1 MTDTP
6 QQRHA
11 ELADEIRRHDRAYY
25 VEAQPTISDREYD
38 QLYRELL
45 DLEAAH
51 PELRTP
57 DSPSQRVGGE
67 PIDGFETVRHAVP
80 MMSLDN
86 TYSQEEVREFVERVQ
101 KLLPGESLDW
111 VVEPKA
117 DGIAIS
123 LRYEE
128 GQFTVGATRGDGV
141 AGDDVTAN
149 LRTIRSIPLRL
160 QPLGQALGQ
169 GEVPD
174 VFEARGEVI
183 MTRSGFE
190 KMNQAREAEGE
201 PLFAN
206 PRNATA
212 GSLKQLDPTL
222 VARRPLD
229 IVLYG
234 SGEVAGGP
242 EVDSQLGLFAALG
255 QLGFRTPEHTWHC
268 NSTEEIL
275 EAIDELDRI
284 RSGFDYDTDGAVI
297 KLNRYDLRGRVG
309 ATAKAPRWAMAYKY
323 APEQAQTRLHAITI
337 QVGRTGTLTPVAE
350 LEPVFV
356 DGSTISRA
364 TLHNEEEIGRKDIRI
379 GDTVIIEKRGD
390 VIPGVIS
397 VVKNLRPAGAE
408 PFDMLAATGSQ
419 CPECGGAIHKDEEF
433 VAWRCINTDCPAQA
447 AQRLE
452 HFAARTAL
460 DIDCLGDIVSDKLVE
475 RQLASSPLDLF
486 DLTVEQ
492 LGPLNLGTDA
502 EPRMFGEKNAT
513 KLVDSVERARTMG
526 LDRWLFALAIPELGR
541 TTAAAL
547 AKFHKDIAAV
557 AQSEIL
563 QDVITLDELGEEV
576 VRINPRSRKNKPATE
591 QEKNEREQRY
601 TELVNEMRERITHLA
616 KIGFAAVTKENGSHP
631 PNYTTEVGP
640 SVARSVLAWFSS
652 ETGRALLER
661 LAKLGIDPQG
671 TEPGEVGDTG
681 GVFAGKTFVITG
693 TLPTMSREEAKLMIE
708 ANGGKTT
715 GSVSK
720 KTDYLLAGEKAGS
733 KLTKAESLGVAI
745 LDETKFL
752 KILKK

>member
-1 MTDTP
+1 MTDSP

-25 VEAQPTISDREYD
+25 VEAQPTVSDREYD

-86 TYSQEEVREFVERVQ
+86 TYSQEEVHEFVERVQ

-160 QPLGQALGQ
+160 QPLGQADA
-169 GEVPD
+169 PA

-212 GSLKQLDPTL
+212 GSLKQLDPSL

-234 SGEVAGGP
+234 SGEVTGGP
-242 EVDSQLGLFAALG
+242 EVDSQLGLFATLG

-275 EAIDELDRI
+275 EAIDELDRL
-284 RSGFDYDTDGAVI
+284 RSSFDYDTDGAVI
-297 KLNRYDLRGRVG
+297 KLNRYDLRERVG

-364 TLHNEEEIGRKDIRI
+364 TLHNEEEICRKDIRI

-397 VVKNLRPAGAE
+397 VVKDLRPAGAE
-408 PFDMLAATGSQ
+408 PFDMIAATGSK
-419 CPECGGAIHKDEEF
+419 CPDCGGAIHKDEEF

-486 DLTVEQ
+486 DLTVEH

-513 KLVDSVERARTMG
+513 KLIGSVERARTMG

-547 AKFHKDIAAV
+547 ARFHKNIGAV

-576 VRINPRSRKNKPATE
+576 VRINPRSRKNKPVTE
-591 QEKNEREQRY
+591 QEKTEREQQHA
-601 TELVNEMRERITHLA
+601 EMVVEIRKGIARLA
-616 KIGFAAVTKENGSHP
+616 KLGFANVTKENGSHP

-640 SVARSVLAWFSS
+640 SVARSVLTWFSS

-671 TEPGEVGDTG
+671 TEPGEGGDSVGA
-681 GVFAGKTFVITG
+681 FAGKIFVITG
-693 TLPTMSREEAKLMIE
+693 TLATMSREEAKAMIE

-720 KTDYLLAGEKAGS
+720 KTDYFRAGVKAGS
-733 KLTKAESLGVAI
+733 KMKRAELLNVAI
-745 LDETKFL
+745 LNEQSL
-752 KILKK
+752 LKKLI

>member
-1 MTDTP
+1 HGDL
-6 QQRHA
+6 A
-11 ELADEIRRHDRAYY
+11 EAIRLHDRAYY
-25 VEAQPTISDREYD
+25 IEAQPTISDRVYD

-45 DLEAAH
+45 ELEAAH

-67 PIDGFETVRHAVP
+67 PIDDFETVRHAVP

-86 TYSQEEVREFVERVQ
+86 TYSQQEVSEFVGRVQ
-101 KLLPGESLDW
+101 KLLPGEALDW

-123 LRYEE
+123 LRYEN
-128 GQFTVGATRGDGV
+128 GQFTIGATRGDGL

-149 LRTIRSIPLRL
+149 LRTIRTIPLRL
-160 QPLGQALGQ
+160 QPLGQAA
-169 GEVPD
+169 VPA

-190 KMNQAREAEGE
+190 ELNRTREAEAE
-201 PLFAN
+201 HLFAN

-212 GSLKQLDPTL
+212 GSLKQLDPSL
-222 VARRPLD
+222 VSKRPLD

-234 SGEVAGGP
+234 NGEVVGGP
-242 EVDSQLGLFAALG
+242 KVNSQLGLFKALG
-255 QLGFRTPEHTWHC
+255 QLGFRTPEHYWHC
-268 NSTEEIL
+268 KNVEEVL
-275 EAIDELDRI
+275 AAIEELYRV
-284 RSGFDYDTDGAVI
+284 RGGFDYDTDGAVI
-297 KLNRYDLRGRVG
+297 KLNRFDLRERIGM
-309 ATAKAPRWAMAYKY
+309 TAKAPRWAMAYKY
-323 APEQAQTRLHAITI
+323 APEQAQTRLNAIVI

-397 VVKNLRPAGAE
+397 VVRDLRPAGTQ
-408 PFDMLAATGSQ
+408 PFDMLVSTGSE

-452 HFAARTAL
+452 HFASRTAL
-460 DIDCLGDIVSDKLVE
+460 NIDCLGDIVSDKLVE
-475 RQLASSPLDLF
+475 RQLATNPLDLF

-492 LGPLNLGTDA
+492 LGSLNLGNDH
-502 EPRMFGEKNAT
+502 EPRIFGEKNAT
-513 KLVDSVERARTMG
+513 KLVDSAERARAMSLG
-526 LDRWLFALAIPELGR
+526 RWLFALAIPELGR

-547 AKFHKDIAAV
+547 ARFHKDIAAV
-557 AQSEIL
+557 AQSELL

-576 VRINPRSRKNKPATE
+576 VRINPRSRKNKPASE
-591 QEKNEREQRY
+591 QEKVEREQRY
-601 TELVNEMRERITHLA
+601 AELVDNIRERVARLA
-616 KIGFAAVTKENGSHP
+616 KIGFASVTKENGSHP

-640 SVARSVLAWFSS
+640 SVARSLLAWFGS
-652 ETGRALLER
+652 ENGRATLQR

-671 TEPGEVGDTG
+671 TEPSLG
-681 GVFAGKTFVITG
+681 GGGKGLFAGKTFVITG
-693 TLPTMSREEAKLMIE
+693 TLPGMSREEAKVKIE

-733 KLTKAESLGVAI
+733 KLTNAESLGVPI
-745 LDETKFL
+745 LDEATFL
-752 KILKK
+752 EICDK

>member
-1 MTDTP
+1 MTDSP

-11 ELADEIRRHDRAYY
+11 ELADEIRRHDQAYY
-25 VEAQPTISDREYD
+25 VEAQPTVSDREYD

-86 TYSQEEVREFVERVQ
+86 TYSQEEVCEFVERVQ

-160 QPLGQALGQ
+160 QSLGQA
-169 GEVPD
+169 EAPA

-190 KMNQAREAEGE
+190 IMNQAREAEGE

-212 GSLKQLDPTL
+212 GSLKQLDPAL

-242 EVDSQLGLFAALG
+242 EVDSQLRLFAALD

-275 EAIDELDRI
+275 EAIDELDRL
-284 RSGFDYDTDGAVI
+284 RNGFDYDTDGAVI
-297 KLNRYDLRGRVG
+297 KLNRYDLRERVG

-323 APEQAQTRLHAITI
+323 APEQAQTRLHSITI

-408 PFDMLAATGSQ
+408 PFDMIAATGSQ

-475 RQLASSPLDLF
+475 RQLAVSPLDLF

-492 LGPLNLGTDA
+492 LGPLNLGTDD

-547 AKFHKDIAAV
+547 ARFHKNIGAV

-563 QDVITLDELGEEV
+563 RDVITLDELGEEV
-576 VRINPRSRKNKPATE
+576 VRINPRSRKNKPVTE
-591 QEKNEREQRY
+591 QEKTEREQQY
-601 TELVNEMRERITHLA
+601 AEMVVEIRKGIARLA
-616 KIGFAAVTKENGSHP
+616 KLGFANVTKENGSHP

-652 ETGRALLER
+652 ETGRTLLER
-661 LAKLGIDPQG
+661 MAKLGIDPQG
-671 TEPGEVGDTG
+671 TEPGDSGDSG
-681 GVFAGKTFVITG
+681 GAFAGKTFVITG
-693 TLPTMSREEAKLMIE
+693 TLPTMSREEAKAMIE

-733 KLTKAESLGVAI
+733 KLTKAESLGVPI
-745 LDETKFL
+745 LDEKSFL
-752 KILKK
+752 AMCDT